1 MQKLTNLEIL
11 EVSGV
16 DQPATELDGW
26 MIQKAAKSKAAKA
39 ALADA
44 IRRSYGLPD
53 SLGRFAARG
62 EINLD
67 ENGTSTTTAGDES
80 SGPSLPWRHLGARIV
95 P

>member
-26 MIQKAAKSKAAKA
+26 MIQKAAESKAAQA

-44 IRRSYGLPD
+44 IRKSYGLPD
-53 SLGRFAARG
+53 SLGRFVARD

-67 ENGTSTTTAGDES
+67 EKGTSTIAGDES
-80 SGPSLPWRHLGARIV
+80 SGPLLNWRHSGASLFT
-95 P
+95 